1 MGSFS
6 ARRPESILGAN
17 QSHHSACAQRRSSS
31 SRPASPQ
38 TNRRPTVAVLAVQGA
53 FVEHE
58 RQLRDLGCDVVELR
72 QRADLDRPFDGLVLP
87 GGESTAQG
95 KLLAELDMLRPLRER
110 ILGGLPVLG
119 TCAGLILLAQSIEGA
134 GDTQQLDE
142 TLVADRT
149 QVQGLRTLPC
159 TVVRNGYGRQL
170 GSFTAYAPF
179 GPVGAKPAG
188 ESANAAA
195 VTAPNQPASTA
206 APAAA
211 ATRTIPMV
219 FIRAPYIAQVGEGC
233 QVLACVDGR
242 IAAVRHEN
250 QIACTFHPE
259 LTDDTTVYQAFLSL
273 L

>member
-1 MGSFS
+1 MGGTEASTLPQALP
-6 ARRPESILGAN
+6 ARRPTI
-17 QSHHSACAQRRSSS
+17 
-31 SRPASPQ
+31 
-38 TNRRPTVAVLAVQGA
+38 AVLAVQGA
-53 FVEHE
+53 FIEHE
-58 RQLRDLGCDVVELR
+58 RRLRDLGCDVVELR

-95 KLLAELDMLRPLRER
+95 KLLTELGMLRPLRER

-119 TCAGLILLAQSIEGA
+119 TCAGLILLAHSIGGA

-142 TLVADRT
+142 ELVAGRT

-170 GSFTAYAPF
+170 GSFTAHAPF
-179 GPVGAKPAG
+179 GPTDAAAVATPTG
-188 ESANAAA
+188 AAA
-195 VTAPNQPASTA
+195 VTAPSQPASTT
-206 APAAA
+206 PEAA

-233 QVLACVDGR
+233 QVLAQVDGR

-250 QIACTFHPE
+250 QMACTFHPE

-273 L
+273 M

>member
-1 MGSFS
+1 MGSTEAS
-6 ARRPESILGAN
+6 AL
-17 QSHHSACAQRRSSS
+17 
-31 SRPASPQ
+31 PA
-38 TNRRPTVAVLAVQGA
+38 RRPTVAVLAVQGA

-58 RQLRDLGCDVVELR
+58 RQLRDLGCDAVELR

-142 TLVADRT
+142 TLVAGRT

-170 GSFTAYAPF
+170 GSFTAHAPF
-179 GPVGAKPAG
+179 GPTDAAK
-188 ESANAAA
+188 
-195 VTAPNQPASTA
+195 V
-206 APAAA
+206 
-211 ATRTIPMV
+211 RTIPMV

-233 QVLACVDGR
+233 QVLAQVDGR

-259 LTDDTTVYQAFLSL
+259 LTDDATVYQAFLSL